1 MLASS
6 SPRVRRPVTDSASCV
21 PCIRLFRE
29 SLLFD
34 SGDGWSADYQE
45 VDVAV
50 IQLGFEYSGVRV
62 RMGDPVDR
70 VFRASGK
77 GTSWL
82 DRDRRAEAQAQYL
95 LESFGAVEIGCLHD
109 CAAPPDSAAD
119 YLVHPSGDVHALCSF
134 SAYALPQLRSM
145 GWRIDVDAAYPYQL
159 VPAEAPWYAEI
170 EPDAQT
176 DWFELELGVEV
187 EGRRLNLLPAL
198 LDLLDRSADIDHLGD
213 LSRASGRCVA
223 LPTGDGRYMPLPH
236 ERLHN
241 LVCTLL
247 ELYRGEEDRAALR
260 FRIDAA
266 AALEHLDDAIAPMWH
281 GAQEVRERGRRLAR
295 RGSMETLKA
304 TPPAGLQATLRPYQE
319 AGLAWLQSLREHDAG
334 GVLADDMG
342 LGKTLQTISHLV
354 AEKEAGRLDQPAL
367 VVAPTSLVGNWM
379 REMARFAPSLRCL
392 AMHGSGRHALWKRV
406 AESDVVVTTYGLLI
420 RDLERFRERSYHL
433 LILDEAQAIKNR
445 RSQAHR
451 AVKAVDARFHLCIS
465 GTPVENDLEELWSLF
480 DVLMPDLLGSAEQFR
495 SLFRYPIEKQR
506 SQSRLEAL
514 RERVAPYI
522 LRRMK
527 EDVAPELPPKTEIV
541 RPVALTGLQR
551 ELYESIRMSAHADV
565 RSIIRKK
572 GLAGSAI
579 AILDALMKLRQVCC
593 DPRLVTVPSA
603 RRVKES
609 AKYALF
615 FDLLS
620 TQREQGR
627 RILVFSQFTS
637 MLALLSQG
645 LEERGVAH
653 SVLTGATANRQR
665 AVDEF
670 QEGRTEVFL
679 ISLKA
684 GGTGL
689 NLTRADTVV
698 HYDPWWNPAAQ
709 AQATDRAYR
718 IGQTR
723 PVFVYNLITAGSVE
737 ERMLALQQRKRH
749 LADTILG
756 QGGPSSSF
764 DEGELDEL
772 FAPLSD

>member
-6 SPRVRRPVTDSASCV
+6 SPRVRRPAPDSASCV

-62 RMGDPVDR
+62 RMGDPVER
-70 VFRASGK
+70 VFRSSGK